1 MTGVKRLP
9 VGRSRTRGSRMSRA
23 ASGELPNI
31 RPCGHSVPVIL
42 KPVRCSGFDLP
53 ASSQKIN
60 PSSLLR
66 SLDDQAR
73 RPRDRD
79 HVQVGAIVQLG
90 FRSLFYIGFVSN
102 SGSIFSK
109 RRVKRHS
116 PEDFLDFLFSVSN
129 SNFDSWTTLHTL
141 DRFLSRNEP
150 VSRSK
155 TLEFCRFL
163 PQNSSCFSVHCTQL
177 QLELE
182 PCEFEVFVRG
192 AATTIRFPEKRSWCS
207 AAKQANKAE
216 SCLLLVLN
224 RELRVELP
232 LNRRFKLRLVATCG
246 ESRRHYF
253 GWATVG
259 ADRHSQSARWRSVV
273 SNLRQ
278 KSPHIQLAS

>member
-79 HVQVGAIVQLG
+79 HVQVGAIVPLG
-90 FRSLFYIGFVSN
+90 FRSLLFYIGFVSN

-116 PEDFLDFLFSVSN
+116 PEDFFGFSVFGLEFKSRFFLN
-129 SNFDSWTTLHTL
+129 HT
-141 DRFLSRNEP
+141 P
-150 VSRSK
+150 HSRSIPVQK
-155 TLEFCRFL
+155 RARF
-163 PQNSSCFSVHCTQL
+163 SF
-177 QLELE
+177 
-182 PCEFEVFVRG
+182 
-192 AATTIRFPEKRSWCS
+192 
-207 AAKQANKAE
+207 
-216 SCLLLVLN
+216 
-224 RELRVELP
+224 
-232 LNRRFKLRLVATCG
+232 
-246 ESRRHYF
+246 
-253 GWATVG
+253 
-259 ADRHSQSARWRSVV
+259 
-273 SNLRQ
+273 
-278 KSPHIQLAS
+278 